1 MAHDSDFLV
10 IGGGIAGAAAAFNLA
25 AHGRVQILEMEDAP
39 GYHTTG
45 RSAALYTET
54 YGNRVVRAI
63 TSASRDFLSHPPA
76 GFVDGPVLTQR
87 GTLLA
92 ATAETEAVLDQAE
105 RDADAL
111 GAVTER
117 LHGNALFDRA
127 PYLARTV
134 VTGGL
139 FEPAA
144 MDMDVDLLHRGFLR
158 GAARQGGQLTCRAPV
173 HADSRRRQMDRRHT
187 GRRFPRPGG
196 GQRRRR
202 LGRSYRR
209 TGRGRGHRPDPKRR
223 SAFTFEAPAN
233 WLEAMPATIAVDESW
248 YVDPRPAAFWP
259 ARPTRRRR
267 RPATPS
273 PRNLTSPSP
282 PTGFSGTPISRSS
295 ACQPLGR
302 PAQFVADKTFVV
314 GFAPGHDG
322 FLVRRSGRLWYPD
335 LGGDGRDH
343 RRPGHRRG
351 PAGGV
356 TDRGAAADLSPGRS
370 ALAGWSGCSHVVAGA
385 ITDCR
390 YRPSGYARRRN
401 G

>member
-76 GFVDGPVLTQR
+76 GFVDGPVLTPR

-134 VTGGL
+134 ITSGL

-158 GAARQGGQLTCRAPV
+158 GTARQGGQLTCRAPV
-173 HADSRRRQMDRRHT
+173 HTLTRDDGKWIAATPAGDFRAPVVVNAAGAWADHIAELA
-187 GRRFPRPGG
+187 GVAAIG
-196 GQRRRR
+196 
-202 LGRSYRR
+202 LI
-209 TGRGRGHRPDPKRR
+209 PKRR
-223 SAFTFEAPAN
+223 SAFTFDAPESLD
-233 WLEAMPATIAVDESW
+233 LEAMPATIAVDESW
-248 YVDPRPAAFWP
+248 YVKPE
-259 ARPTRRRR
+259 
-267 RPATPS
+267 
-273 PRNLTSPSP
+273 
-282 PTGFSGTPISRSS
+282 
-295 ACQPLGR
+295 
-302 PAQFVADKTFVV
+302 
-314 GFAPGHDG
+314 
-322 FLVRRSGRLWYPD
+322 
-335 LGGDGRDH
+335 
-343 RRPGHRRG
+343 
-351 PAGGV
+351 AG
-356 TDRGAAADLSPGRS
+356 
-370 ALAGWSGCSHVVAGA
+370 
-385 ITDCR
+385 
-390 YRPSGYARRRN
+390 
-401 G
+401 